1 LIEPQNTVSKQS
13 VSRNKYSSLSKLS
26 KYDNKQK
33 IAGQQ
38 KGEKFISKQSDAP
51 VSLEVYESSG
61 NIRSEQP
68 ILLGKEIDIII

>member
-33 IAGQQ
+33 IASHQ
-38 KGEKFISKQSDAP
+38 KGEKYISKQSDAP
-51 VSLEVYESSG
+51 VSLEVYESGG